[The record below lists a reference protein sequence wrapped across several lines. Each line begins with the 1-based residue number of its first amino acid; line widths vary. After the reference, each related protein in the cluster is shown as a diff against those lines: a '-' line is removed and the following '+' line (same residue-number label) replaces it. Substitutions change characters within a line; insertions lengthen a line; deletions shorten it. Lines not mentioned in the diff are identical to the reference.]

1 MDQETHKSNR
11 NDDNLSQVNC
21 VIGENSRCSVN
32 RVALDT
38 LAAANSVAAMSIS
51 RGNDD
56 FGSKTDDPGSNRALL
71 EAQEVVIN
79 HETRTSGVIAENS
92 SNSVDGLSLETVAVR
107 NSEQNAGFTEENGS
121 LGLKIDKKGSSAV
134 VVNALETCN
143 GQGTGE
149 RGQTDPESRGNSS
162 HVADVVVLETVVVTN
177 SDQTACSRGE
187 NRDLEVKS
195 NGLGSS
201 KAFVE
206 NGTGKVSKPETEK
219 ESCVIDMKCSAGDGK
234 GFRENPDGERVCRI
248 CHLGSEQLL
257 ETTATTST
265 TVSLI
270 ELGCGCKDELG
281 VAHSD
286 CAEAWFK
293 LKGNRLCEI
302 CGQSAKNITGVGDC
316 RFMEEWN
323 ERRFIGSSSSSERGG
338 CWRGQPFCNFLMA
351 CLVIAFVLPWF
362 FRVNMF

>member
-1 MDQETHKSNR
+1 MDQETQESNR

-21 VIGENSRCSVN
+21 AISENSRYSVN

-38 LAAANSVAAMSIS
+38 VAVANSVEAMSIG

-56 FGSKTDDPGSNRALL
+56 FGSKTDAPGSNRALV
-71 EAQEVVIN
+71 EAQEVVTN
-79 HETRTSGVIAENS
+79 HDARTSRVIVENS
-92 SNSVDGLSLETVAVR
+92 SNPVDGVSLETVAVR
-107 NSEQNAGFTEENGS
+107 NSEQDASSTEENEL
-121 LGLKIDKKGSSAV
+121 LGLKIDKMGSSGA
-134 VVNALETCN
+134 VVNAPETCN
-143 GQGTGE
+143 GQGTDE
-149 RGQTDPESRGNSS
+149 RGQTDAESSGNSS
-162 HVADVVVLETVVVTN
+162 HVADVVVLETFIMIN
-177 SDQTACSRGE
+177 SNQTACSGGA

-195 NGLGSS
+195 NYLGSS
-201 KAFVE
+201 KALVE
-206 NGTGKVSKPETEK
+206 NGTGKMSKPETKK
-219 ESCVIDMKCSAGDGK
+219 ESCVIDMKCGAGDGK

-265 TVSLI
+265 TVNLI
-270 ELGCGCKDELG
+270 QLGCACKDELG

-302 CGQSAKNITGVGDC
+302 CGQSAKNITGVGDY